1 MIDANKNRQALMDEG
16 GIRITPQ
23 CVTTPQGEFPI
34 DTIGSVGAKL
44 HKPGWGPFLL
54 ATLGTLNLVAAVQTR
69 FWGDWLAVA
78 VMLGG
83 GLYWRR
89 AGTRHVLVIEA
100 GDKKVDAW
108 YARTREER
116 DRALG
121 ILEDA
126 LA

>member
-1 MIDANKNRQALMDEG
+1 MIEGKNNEQVLMDEG

-23 CVTTPQGEFPI
+23 CVTTPVGEFRLE
-34 DTIGSVGAKL
+34 DVRRVGAKL
-44 HKPGWGPFLL
+44 HKPVWGPFLL
-54 ATLGTLNLVAAVQTR
+54 AALGTLNLVAAVQTR
-69 FWGDWLAVA
+69 FWGDWLASA

-89 AGTRHVLVIEA
+89 AGTRHVLVIETA
-100 GDKKVDAW
+100 GESVDAW

-116 DRALG
+116 DRALR

-126 LA
+126 LG